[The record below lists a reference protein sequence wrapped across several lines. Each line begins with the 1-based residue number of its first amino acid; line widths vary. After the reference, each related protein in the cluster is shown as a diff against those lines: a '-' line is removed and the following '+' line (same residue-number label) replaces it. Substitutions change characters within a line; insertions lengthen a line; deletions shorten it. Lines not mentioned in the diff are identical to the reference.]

1 MAQPAWCAPPALP
14 ARVQEQLPPLSI
26 YNSLTRSKT
35 PFVPVDQEGKKVSW
49 YVCGPTVYDD
59 THLGH
64 ARNYVSTDIIRRIL
78 EYLGFS
84 VFFVMNVTDVD
95 DKIILAARQQH
106 LLSQWLKPRGS
117 VDREV
122 RDTTKA
128 AFQVYL
134 EKNLPLVKADVDP
147 SVFVQH
153 MNETYGHVLAGQS
166 LDRQSQPGDKETK
179 IKMYVST
186 ANSACEALTMDDPDM
201 PLFVTK
207 ASGVLLPYIDS
218 LEKHTIEGKDH
229 EIFARLTRQK
239 EKGFFDD
246 MKDLNVRLPDR
257 LTRVTEYGPQIV
269 DFVKKIKDHGFAY
282 EVEGSVYYDIT
293 AWETSG
299 GVYARLE
306 PWNRN
311 DKDLLQDGEGSLST
325 KKTGFKRSAGDFALW
340 KASKEGEPSWD
351 SPWGPGRPGWHI
363 ECSAM
368 ASDVLG
374 KQIDIHSGGIDLAF
388 PHHDNELAQSEAYWA
403 ESGKESRQ
411 WVNYFLHMGHLSI
424 QGSKMSKSLKN
435 FTTIREALKKGD
447 WTPRGLRV
455 VFLLGSWRDGLEIT
469 GEVVKASKAWEEKVD
484 NFFIKIRDVQQRS
497 ATTDKGI
504 NDVTHDVNNINVDD
518 KPSYLLDTL
527 ASSKKAFD
535 AALCD
540 SFDTPTA
547 MRVISDLITAYNSDK
562 YVPDTVAVELGH
574 WVTDMVHMF
583 GLDAETHKEGVI
595 GWSGL
600 EIPKEAKPFIYPL
613 SRIRDEVRNQA
624 KAGTLDFAT
633 IELAFGETDTLYNED
648 QKYAQALADFE
659 RKLIELHSTGAASKD
674 YLAACDYVRDTVL
687 WNMDIYLEDRENLPA
702 LIRPLSQSLREER
715 LSREEAA
722 AAKAAE
728 RERAKAEKVAADQAR
743 LETGKMSH
751 LQMFRTS
758 EYSAWDSEGL
768 PTHDAEGKEVAK
780 SRTKKLRKDYD
791 RQKKLHE
798 AWLRSQVQ

>member
-14 ARVQEQLPPLSI
+14 ERIQEQLPPLSI

-35 PFVPVDQEGKKVSW
+35 PFVPVDREGKKINW
-49 YVCGPTVYDD
+49 YACGPTVYDD
-59 THLGH
+59 AHLGH
-64 ARNYVSTDIIRRIL
+64 ARNYVSTDIIRRVL
-78 EYLGFS
+78 EYLGFT
-84 VFFVMNVTDVD
+84 VFFVMNITDVD

-106 LLSQWLKPRGS
+106 LLSLWLTTHET
-117 VDREV
+117 VDQEV

-128 AFQVYL
+128 ALRAYL
-134 EKNLPLVKADVDP
+134 EKNLPLIKADVDP
-147 SVFVQH
+147 NVFAQH
-153 MNETYGHVLAGQS
+153 INEIYGHVLAGQS
-166 LDRQSQPGDKETK
+166 LDKQSQPGDKETK
-179 IKMYVST
+179 IKMYLST
-186 ANSACEALTMDDPDM
+186 ATSACEALTMKDPSM
-201 PLFVTK
+201 ALFVDK
-207 ASGVLLPYIDS
+207 AAGVLLPYIDS
-218 LEKHTIEGKDH
+218 LEKHTIEGRNH
-229 EIFARLTRQK
+229 EIFARLTREK
-239 EKGFFDD
+239 EKGFFED

-269 DFVKKIKDHGFAY
+269 DFVKKIEDHGFAY
-282 EVEGSVYYDIT
+282 EHEGSVYYDIN

-311 DKDLLQDGEGSLST
+311 DKELLQDGEGSLST
-325 KKTGFKRSAGDFALW
+325 KKTGFKRSAADFALW

-403 ESGKESRQ
+403 ESGKESKQ

-447 WTPRGLRV
+447 WTPRGLRI

-484 NFFIKIRDVQQRS
+484 NFFIKIRDIQQRV
-497 ATTDKGI
+497 TTSECVNG
-504 NDVTHDVNNINVDD
+504 VTYGVDNIILED
-518 KPSYLLDTL
+518 KPAFLLNTL
-527 ASSKKAFD
+527 ASAKKAFD

-547 MRVISDLITAYNSDK
+547 MRVISDLITAYNSEKD
-562 YVPDTVAVELGH
+562 VQDSVALELGR
-574 WVTDMVHMF
+574 WVTDMVQMF
-583 GLDAETHKEGVI
+583 GLDAERHEQGVI

-600 EIPKEAKPFIYPL
+600 EIPEEAKPFIYPL
-613 SRIRDEVRNQA
+613 SQIRDKVRNQA
-624 KAGTLDFAT
+624 KAGTLDFAS
-633 IELAFGETDTLYNED
+633 FGNESVEKDIFHNED
-648 QKYAQALADFE
+648 KKYARALVDFQ
-659 RKLIELHSTGAASKD
+659 RKLIDLHSKGAAPKD

-715 LSREEAA
+715 QSREEVA

-728 RERAKAEKVAADQAR
+728 RERARAEKAAADQAR
-743 LETGKMSH
+743 LEAGKMSH

-758 EYSAWDSEGL
+758 EYSSWDSEGM

-780 SRTKKLRKDYD
+780 SRLKKLRKEYE

-798 AWLRSQVQ
+798 AWLGSQVQ